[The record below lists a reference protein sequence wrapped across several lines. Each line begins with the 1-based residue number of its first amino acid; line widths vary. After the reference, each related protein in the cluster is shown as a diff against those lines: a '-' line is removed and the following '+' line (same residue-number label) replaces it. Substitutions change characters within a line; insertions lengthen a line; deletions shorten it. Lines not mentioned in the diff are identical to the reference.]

1 MYALEKHKE
10 GKWQRCAVCA
20 RRKPLDRV
28 VKGLSETENW
38 RVVFVP
44 ETLAEREAIAAT
56 GLPLTE
62 RKSREP

>member
-20 RRKPLDRV
+20 RRKLLDRV

-44 ETLAEREAIAAT
+44 GTLAERENSSRAA
-56 GLPLTE
+56 
-62 RKSREP
+62 